1 MNSFYRSLVV
11 LTGLLFLSP
20 ASSVF
25 SSDNFADENL
35 VAWCIVPFDAAKRGP
50 AERAAMLKELGLR
63 RCAYDWRAEH
73 VDSFEQEILEY
84 KKHGIEFFAFWAGH
98 PKAFE
103 LFAKYKISP
112 QIWKTLTD
120 PGKDAT
126 SYKERVDAAAKSM
139 ISTAK
144 AAAKIGS
151 KLGLY
156 NHGGWGG
163 EPKNLVAVCERLREL
178 GYDNA
183 GIVYN
188 FHHAHEHIDD
198 WAGSFDLIKDHLLC
212 LNLNGMN
219 PNAKPKI
226 VGIGKG
232 DKETEM
238 IRIVRE
244 SGYNG
249 PIGILDHRNELD
261 ARESL
266 QENIAGL
273 HAVVGGKKK
282 STAPLVFIS
291 AFTSGEKG
299 AIHAYSFDEGTGALT
314 LLHRNTEVENPF
326 FLALSPDERFLYSI
340 HAKAFGGKEDEEV
353 AAFAL
358 EGHSGKLRFLNRQSA
373 RGSASCYLDVDS
385 TGKTVAVANYSSG
398 SVASLPVKADGSLGE
413 SVSFFQHEGSGA
425 DPKRQPGPRAHSI
438 VFSPDN
444 RFVLAADLGI
454 DQVLSYQLDSASS
467 KISPNP
473 KQASV
478 KTDPAAGPRHLT
490 FHPDG
495 KHVYAINELSNS
507 VTLFDYD
514 KASGTLTKQQTT
526 STVPD
531 NFEGK
536 SYCADLKITPDGKF
550 LYGTNRGHDSIAIFQ
565 IDKSNGHL
573 TRVEIEASLGKGPQN
588 LAILSGGKWLIC
600 ANMSGNS
607 VVVFRIDQK
616 TGLLTKTG
624 DPIEIPMPSCIM
636 VAGDRH

>member
-1 MNSFYRSLVV
+1 MNCFYRFLVL
-11 LTGLLFLSP
+11 LTGVLSFLP
-20 ASSVF
+20 AKLAF

-50 AERAAMLKELGLR
+50 AERTAMLKELGLQ

-73 VDSFEQEILEY
+73 VDSFEEEILEY
-84 KKHGIEFFAFWAGH
+84 KKHGIEFFAFWGGH
-98 PKAFE
+98 PKAYE
-103 LFAKYKISP
+103 LFAKHKISP
-112 QIWKTLTD
+112 QIWRTLSD
-120 PGKDAT
+120 PGKDAA
-126 SYKERVDAAAKSM
+126 SYKDRVDAAAKSM
-139 ISTAK
+139 ISTAQ
-144 AAAKIGS
+144 AAEKIGS

-178 GYDNA
+178 GHQNV

-198 WAGSFDLIKDHLLC
+198 WAEAFALMKDHLLC

-219 PNAKPKI
+219 PEAKPKI
-226 VGIGKG
+226 IGIGKG
-232 DKETEM
+232 AHEKEM
-238 IRIVRE
+238 IEVVRE
-244 SGYNG
+244 SGYSG
-249 PIGILDHRNELD
+249 PVGILDHRNELD

-266 QENIAGL
+266 QENITGL
-273 HAVVGGKKK
+273 HAVLGEKKNPVP
-282 STAPLVFIS
+282 PLVFIS
-291 AFTSGEKG
+291 AFASGEKG
-299 AIHAYSFDEGTGALT
+299 AIHAFSFDEKSGALT

-326 FLALSPDERFLYSI
+326 FLALSPDEQFLYSI

-358 EGHSGKLRFLNRQSA
+358 DGLSGKLRFLNRQSA
-373 RGSASCYLDVDS
+373 LGSASCYLDVDAS
-385 TGKTVAVANYSSG
+385 GKTVVVSNYSSG
-398 SVASLPVKADGSLGE
+398 SVASFPVKANGGLGE

-454 DQVLSYQLDSASS
+454 DQVLSYQLDQASS

-473 KQASV
+473 NQASV

-495 KHVYAINELSNS
+495 KHVYVINELNNS

-514 KASGTLTKQQTT
+514 KAKGSLTKQQTI

-536 SYCADLKITPDGKF
+536 SYCADLKITPDGNF
-550 LYGTNRGHDSIAIFQ
+550 LYGTNRGHDSIAIFR
-565 IDKSNGHL
+565 IDKNNGHL
-573 TRVEIEASLGKGPQN
+573 SLIDIEASRGKGPQN
-588 LAILSGGKWLIC
+588 LAILSGGKWLVC
-600 ANMSGNS
+600 ANMPGNS
-607 VVVFRIDQK
+607 VVVFQIDQK
-616 TGLLTKTG
+616 TGKLTQTG
-624 DPIEIPMPSCIM
+624 KAIEMPMPSCIM
-636 VAGDRH
+636 EVE

>member
-1 MNSFYRSLVV
+1 MNSFCRSFLI
-11 LTGLLFLSP
+11 LTGLLLLFP
-20 ASSVF
+20 AGSAV
-25 SSDNFADENL
+25 SSDNFADKNL
-35 VAWCIVPFDAAKRGP
+35 VAWCVVPFDAAERGP

-73 VDSFEQEILEY
+73 VDSFEEEILAY
-84 KKHGIEFFAFWAGH
+84 KKQGIEFFAFWGGH
-98 PKAFE
+98 PKAYE
-103 LFAKYKISP
+103 LFAKHKISP

-120 PGKDAT
+120 PGKDAA
-126 SYKERVDAAAKSM
+126 SYKERVDAAAKGM
-139 ISTAK
+139 ISTAV
-144 AAAKIGS
+144 AADKIGS

-163 EPKNLVAVCERLREL
+163 EPKNLVAVCKRLHAL
-178 GYDNA
+178 GHQNV

-198 WAGSFDLIKDHLLC
+198 WAESFALMKDHLLC

-232 DKETEM
+232 TKERAM
-238 IRIVRE
+238 IQVVRD
-244 SGYNG
+244 SSYTG

-273 HAVVGGKKK
+273 HAVLGSGKNNPA
-282 STAPLVFIS
+282 TPLVFIS
-291 AFTSGEKG
+291 AFASGEKG
-299 AIHAYSFDEGTGALT
+299 AIHAFSFDENTGELALLERT
-314 LLHRNTEVENPF
+314 TEVENPF
-326 FLALSPDERFLYSI
+326 FLALSPNRKFLYSI
-340 HAKAFGGKEDEEV
+340 HAKAFGGKEDEEI

-358 EGHSGKLRFLNRQSA
+358 DGRGGKLRFLNRQPA
-373 RGSASCYLDVDS
+373 RGSASCYLDVDA
-385 TGKTVAVANYSSG
+385 TGKTVVVANYSSG
-398 SVASLPVKADGSLGE
+398 SVASLPVKADGSLAE
-413 SVSFFQHEGSGA
+413 SVSFFQHKGSGT

-444 RFVLAADLGI
+444 HFVLAADLGI
-454 DQVLSYQLDSASS
+454 DRVLSYQFDPTSS
-467 KISPNP
+467 KITPNP

-495 KHVYAINELSNS
+495 KHVYVINELSNS

-514 KASGTLTKQQTT
+514 KAKGLLTKQQTI
-526 STVPD
+526 STIPE

-536 SYCADLKITPDGKF
+536 SYCADLKITPDGNF
-550 LYGTNRGHDSIAIFQ
+550 LYGTNRGHDSIAIFR
-565 IDKSNGHL
+565 IDKNDGHL
-573 TRVEIEASLGKGPQN
+573 TLVEIEASLGKGPQN
-588 LAILSGGKWLIC
+588 LAIIAGGKWLIC
-600 ANMSGNS
+600 ANMPGNN

-616 TGLLTKTG
+616 TGKLTQNGKT
-624 DPIEIPMPSCIM
+624 IEMPMPSC
-636 VAGDRH
+636 VVVTES